1 MYLPEFI
8 AIAIAHLLA
17 VASPGPDFTVVL
29 KQSVTGG
36 IRLGILTSI
45 GVGVGVLIH
54 VSYCLLGISILFAQS
69 NMLLTG
75 MKYVAAS
82 YLAYLGIQSLMTA
95 GRQWPEAESTGTRA
109 TSLTQAFCLGLLTN
123 SLNPKA
129 TLFFL
134 ALFAGVI
141 DSETP
146 ARIQLYYGLYMSMAT
161 ILWFVFLSVLAGN
174 KQVRQLIL
182 RFGTLFERG
191 IGAVLLLLAAQIML
205 VNI

>member
-36 IRLGILTSI
+36 IRLGILTSV

-82 YLAYLGIQSLMTA
+82 YLAYLGLLELIQAYSA
-95 GRQWPEAESTGTRA
+95 
-109 TSLTQAFCLGLLTN
+109 LL
-123 SLNPKA
+123 
-129 TLFFL
+129 
-134 ALFAGVI
+134 
-141 DSETP
+141 
-146 ARIQLYYGLYMSMAT
+146 
-161 ILWFVFLSVLAGN
+161 
-174 KQVRQLIL
+174 
-182 RFGTLFERG
+182 
-191 IGAVLLLLAAQIML
+191 
-205 VNI
+205 